1 MRPTFESLQGP
12 VEAPGDRPLS
22 TVVLSPGREAARQAA
37 ALRGGEFVLRS
48 PLNLPALMILLV
60 LGAPGGVA
68 ARGAEPQRVL
78 LIHSFGREFA
88 PFDAFSAGFR
98 AELVRQ
104 SSGPVDI
111 YEVSLESARFRDPAQ
126 EAPFLDY
133 LLALFTQRGPDLVV
147 PIGGPAARFAQRH
160 RPRLFPEVPLLL
172 AATDER
178 HLEAG
183 PVSTRCTTVAVAN
196 RPAGILDTILAV
208 LPQTTNVAV
217 VIGSSPLEQ
226 FWLGELR
233 DSFGP
238 YTNRIRFDWLNGLS
252 FAQMQQHCAT
262 LPPRS
267 AVFFAVLAVDAEGV
281 PYLEQRSLTRL
292 REVANAPL
300 FGLHDTQL
308 GRGIVGGPLME
319 IEELSRTAARV
330 AVCLLQGEN
339 PDTLRVPP
347 QEPGQPQFDWRELHR
362 WGIPEARLPAGSLIR
377 FRQPTAWE
385 LYRWRIIAVMS
396 LCLVQALL
404 IVLLVVHRSRRR
416 RAEQSL
422 RESEERL
429 SLAAAGGDLGIW
441 MWDLTHNGVWA
452 TANWRRL
459 FGFSPDA
466 KLCYAAVIERIH
478 PHDRDAVEQA
488 VRRAVAVQTD
498 YVGEYR
504 VLLPDGTQRW
514 IAARGRPHPAGGAGQ
529 GARMLGAAVDITER
543 RRAEEEARD
552 LSRRLISAQEVER
565 ARLARELH
573 DDITQRL
580 ARLAIDIASC
590 EHGTSGV
597 GPAETAR
604 MVREGLVRLSDDVH
618 ALSYRLHPSVLED
631 LGLAA
636 ALKAETERFTRQE
649 GLPVG
654 LRLREVPDDIPHD
667 VALCLFRV
675 AQEALRN
682 AARHA
687 RAGRVEVEVRPL
699 DGGLQLAVFDDGC
712 GFHPSLERDRP
723 SLGLASMRE
732 RVGLLGGEVEIDSA
746 PGSGTTVLAW
756 VPLAPKTR

>member
-1 MRPTFESLQGP
+1 
-12 VEAPGDRPLS
+12 
-22 TVVLSPGREAARQAA
+22 
-37 ALRGGEFVLRS
+37 
-48 PLNLPALMILLV
+48 MILLGS
-60 LGAPGGVA
+60 GAWAAVA
-68 ARGAEPQRVL
+68 AQGPEPPRVL

-88 PFDAFSAGFR
+88 PYESFSGIFR
-98 AELVRQ
+98 TELVRE
-104 SSGPVDI
+104 SPVPLDI
-111 YEVSLESARFRDPAQ
+111 YEVSLDSARFRETAQ

-133 LLALFTQRGPDLVV
+133 LLGQFSQRGLDLVV

-160 RPRLFPEVPLLL
+160 RPRLFPDVPLLL
-172 AATDER
+172 AATDQR
-178 HLEAG
+178 HLEGEVPATNCAMATVMYQ
-183 PVSTRCTTVAVAN
+183 PTRM
-196 RPAGILDTILAV
+196 LDTILEV
-208 LPQTTNVAV
+208 LPLTTNVAV

-226 FWLGELR
+226 FWLAELQG
-233 DSFGP
+233 SFGA
-238 YTNRIRFDWLNGLS
+238 YTNRVRFDWLNGLS

-267 AVFFAVLAVDAEGV
+267 AVFFALLAVDAEGV
-281 PYLEQRSLTRL
+281 PHLEQQSLTRL

-300 FGLHDTQL
+300 FGLQDTQL
-308 GRGIVGGPLME
+308 GRGIVGGPLMS
-319 IEELSRTAARV
+319 IEEVSRTAARV
-330 AVCLLQGEN
+330 AVRLLQGED
-339 PDTLRVPP
+339 PDTIRLSP
-347 QEPGQPQFDWRELHR
+347 QEPGRPQFDWRELHR
-362 WGIPEARLPAGSLIR
+362 WGIPEARLPGGSLIR

-385 LYRWRIIAVMS
+385 RYRWRIIAVMS
-396 LCLVQALL
+396 LCLLQAFL

-452 TANWRRL
+452 TANWRRM
-459 FGFSPDA
+459 FGFSPGA
-466 KLCYAAVIERIH
+466 ELCYEAVVQRIH
-478 PHDRDAVEQA
+478 PHDRAGVEQA

-514 IAARGRPHPAGGAGQ
+514 IAARGRLHPAGGAGQ

-597 GPAETAR
+597 VPEETAR
-604 MVREGLVRLSDDVH
+604 LVREGLVRLSDDVH

-654 LRLREVPDDIPHD
+654 LRLREIPDDIPHD

-699 DGGLQLAVFDDGC
+699 DGGLQLAVCDNGC